1 MNIVRE
7 QREQNNSLIKVTV
20 GEKDY
25 GDAVEK
31 SLREYKRKANI
42 PGFRPGMVPMGVI
55 KKMYGKGVL
64 AEQAYRQ
71 ASEAAFNYLQE
82 QKIDY
87 VGDVIPSEEQGDFDF
102 ENGTEFEFIF
112 EIGEAPEVKLELSAK
127 DKMTYYTI
135 KVDKKMHDDYRSNFL
150 RRFGRLVDTD
160 KVTADE
166 ALEVTLDNG
175 DMKIEGAY
183 VGLISMNEEERKP
196 FIGKKVGFKTQV
208 NVNELYKTPAQR
220 AAVLQVKENEL
231 EGIKPE
237 FSLEITKIRK
247 FAEPELNEEFFKMA
261 FPAGNVK
268 TAEEF
273 EAFVD
278 AEISKELRRESD
290 YLFTLQLRDFL
301 LKKAGLTMPVEFLK
315 RWLYVINEGK
325 FTKEEIEKDFDAFV
339 KLFTWN
345 YLQKYFIKQ
354 DNLTVTPEE
363 ATAEAKALA
372 QAQFAQYGLPTAPE
386 DMLANYAKKILEDRE
401 QGQKIYEKLYEMKVV
416 EDVKSK
422 IKEQRDAFAEFA
434 AGQRSHYVRASCFE
448 VDALQAGVSVFART
462 FPHHSVCEQEPL
474 RVAVGRMGIAFDD
487 PVGVGARR
495 GGGSGRGFRSEGFR
509 ASRAGGQRHRQQS
522 DPYDFCHWISYCLY
536 SVRLRCWPFI
546 AGMSLL

>member
-175 DMKIEGAY
+175 
-183 VGLISMNEEERKP
+183 
-196 FIGKKVGFKTQV
+196 GKLLLLQRVLV
-208 NVNELYKTPAQR
+208 SLAPSLRVYRRPSQR
-220 AAVLQVKENEL
+220 AAFLESLLALIEELQAYAVAPEVL
-231 EGIKPE
+231 
-237 FSLEITKIRK
+237 
-247 FAEPELNEEFFKMA
+247 AEKAEA
-261 FPAGNVK
+261 IAG
-268 TAEEF
+268 
-273 EAFVD
+273 
-278 AEISKELRRESD
+278 ESGER
-290 YLFTLQLRDFL
+290 LRDVAL
-301 LKKAGLTMPVEFLK
+301 LYGAYLAKLH
-315 RWLYVINEGK
+315 EGGR
-325 FTKEEIEKDFDAFV
+325 DAR
-339 KLFTWN
+339 
-345 YLQKYFIKQ
+345 
-354 DNLTVTPEE
+354 
-363 ATAEAKALA
+363 
-372 QAQFAQYGLPTAPE
+372 
-386 DMLANYAKKILEDRE
+386 DRL
-401 QGQKIYEKLYEMKVV
+401 EKLE
-416 EDVKSK
+416 ENL
-422 IKEQRDAFAEFA
+422 A
-434 AGQRSHYVRASCFE
+434 A
-448 VDALQAGVSVFART
+448 
-462 FPHHSVCEQEPL
+462 
-474 RVAVGRMGIAFDD
+474 
-487 PVGVGARR
+487 
-495 GGGSGRGFRSEGFR
+495 SGYADNKDIFLDGFSFHF
-509 ASRAGGQRHRQQS
+509 S
-522 DPYDFCHWISYCLY
+522 
-536 SVRLRCWPFI
+536 
-546 AGMSLL
+546 

>member
-183 VGLISMNEEERKP
+183 VGLID
-196 FIGKKVGFKTQV
+196 G
-208 NVNELYKTPAQR
+208 
-220 AAVLQVKENEL
+220 
-231 EGIKPE
+231 PE
-237 FSLEITKIRK
+237 
-247 FAEPELNEEFFKMA
+247 AM
-261 FPAGNVK
+261 
-268 TAEEF
+268 
-273 EAFVD
+273 
-278 AEISKELRRESD
+278 
-290 YLFTLQLRDFL
+290 RDFL
-301 LKKAGLTMPVEFLK
+301 NLMGSEPEIAAVPVMIDSSKWEVLETGLRVVQGKSVVNSISLKEGEQEFLH
-315 RWLYVINEGK
+315 RARLIRR
-325 FTKEEIEKDFDAFV
+325 
-339 KLFTWN
+339 
-345 YLQKYFIKQ
+345 
-354 DNLTVTPEE
+354 
-363 ATAEAKALA
+363 
-372 QAQFAQYGLPTAPE
+372 YGAAAVV
-386 DMLANYAKKILEDRE
+386 ML
-401 QGQKIYEKLYEMKVV
+401 
-416 EDVKSK
+416 
-422 IKEQRDAFAEFA
+422 
-434 AGQRSHYVRASCFE
+434 
-448 VDALQAGVSVFART
+448 
-462 FPHHSVCEQEPL
+462 
-474 RVAVGRMGIAFDD
+474 
-487 PVGVGARR
+487 
-495 GGGSGRGFRSEGFR
+495 
-509 ASRAGGQRHRQQS
+509 
-522 DPYDFCHWISYCLY
+522 
-536 SVRLRCWPFI
+536 
-546 AGMSLL
+546 SLIHI

>member
-1 MNIVRE
+1 M
-7 QREQNNSLIKVTV
+7 
-20 GEKDY
+20 
-25 GDAVEK
+25 
-31 SLREYKRKANI
+31 
-42 PGFRPGMVPMGVI
+42 
-55 KKMYGKGVL
+55 
-64 AEQAYRQ
+64 
-71 ASEAAFNYLQE
+71 
-82 QKIDY
+82 
-87 VGDVIPSEEQGDFDF
+87 
-102 ENGTEFEFIF
+102 
-112 EIGEAPEVKLELSAK
+112 
-127 DKMTYYTI
+127 
-135 KVDKKMHDDYRSNFL
+135 
-150 RRFGRLVDTD
+150 DTD

-386 DMLANYAKKILEDRE
+386 EMLANYAKKILEDRE

-422 IKEQRDAFAEFA
+422 IKVTEKAVSAEEFA
-434 AGQRSHYVRASCFE
+434 KLAKE
-448 VDALQAGVSVFART
+448 
-462 FPHHSVCEQEPL
+462 
-474 RVAVGRMGIAFDD
+474 I
-487 PVGVGARR
+487 
-495 GGGSGRGFRSEGFR
+495 
-509 ASRAGGQRHRQQS
+509 
-522 DPYDFCHWISYCLY
+522 
-536 SVRLRCWPFI
+536 
-546 AGMSLL
+546 